1 MAIILTNYIYPPLN
15 DYSYEESCHV
25 YYRYCHDLFERMS
38 LSKVELNQSISI
50 FANLLQAMADG
61 GAESTPPSDDDPI
74 PNSLFPTD
82 WSFSAIID
90 FFF

>member
-1 MAIILTNYIYPPLN
+1 MKKVAMCIIVIAMIFLNVCLSPKLNSTNPSP
-15 DYSYEESCHV
+15 
-25 YYRYCHDLFERMS
+25 FS
-38 LSKVELNQSISI
+38 LS
-50 FANLLQAMADG
+50 LLQAMADG